1 MLTYQVGDLLASPAQ
16 TLVNPV
22 NTVGVMGAGLALAF
36 AQAYPAILRPYEDA
50 CRTGALAIGR
60 PWL

>member
-22 NTVGVMGAGLALAF
+22 NTVGVMGAGLALAI
-36 AQAYPAILRPYEDA
+36 AQAYPTILRPYGDA

>member
-16 TLVNPV
+16 TLVN
-22 NTVGVMGAGLALAF
+22 TVGVMGAGLALAI
-36 AQAYPAILRPYEDA
+36 AQAYPTILRPYGDA
-50 CRTGALAIGR
+50 CRTGGLAIGR